1 MSKAVGFLE
10 CPTQPNPRK
19 AINSD
24 FYHFKKMY
32 LPWELNTPQDTVE
45 DVSTEEPEKLMFRLQ
60 SKRFRV
66 HF

>member
-1 MSKAVGFLE
+1 MS
-10 CPTQPNPRK
+10 NPQEK
-19 AINSD
+19 QSILI
-24 FYHFKKMY
+24 FTILKKCTYPESWTHPM
-32 LPWELNTPQDTVE
+32 NTPQDTIE

>member
-1 MSKAVGFLE
+1 
-10 CPTQPNPRK
+10 
-19 AINSD
+19 
-24 FYHFKKMY
+24 MY

>member
-1 MSKAVGFLE
+1 MS
-10 CPTQPNPRK
+10 NPQEK
-19 AINSD
+19 QSILI
-24 FYHFKKMY
+24 FTILKKMY